1 MSNTGVGRF
10 SGGDMGRLI
19 CADFDEFEEALYG
32 VEGHYVLRSRQQRDW
47 RLRVV
52 ELDGVALMFGREGA
66 GTVYSGVGLP
76 GFFNIFLPLSRHECT
91 VLGGQ
96 RLDRRLIGWMV
107 PEAMFHIDASQ
118 PASWMTVAMSCEL
131 VLRWAQQHEDEFD
144 SSILSRNLI
153 CRAQQDLAPLVWL
166 ALRLLRIDH
175 CAPQELHAPAAESA
189 ARNELMALVF
199 RSLLPATPAQRG
211 VAAQHSH
218 QQILRRALELLDAM
232 PDTPLHMVDLCLA
245 CNTSERTLRNLFTRY
260 LGMSPHRYL
269 MQHRLHAIR
278 RAILRAAPGET
289 ITDICARFG
298 VWDFGRFAGFYRR
311 YFGELPSH
319 SLRSRRPAP
328 QALPLSHL

>member
-1 MSNTGVGRF
+1 MV
-10 SGGDMGRLI
+10 

-32 VEGHYVLRSRQQRDW
+32 VEGRYLLRSRQQRDW

-76 GFFNIFLPLSRHECT
+76 GFFNIFLPLSRHDCT
-91 VLGGQ
+91 VLGGT

-144 SSILSRNLI
+144 LSILSRNLV
-153 CRAQQDLAPLVWL
+153 CVAQQDLAPLVWL

-175 CAPQELHAPAAESA
+175 RAPQDLHVPAAEHA
-189 ARNELMALVF
+189 AQAELMALVF
-199 RSLLPATPAQRG
+199 RSLLPVTPAPRDHDG
-211 VAAQHSH
+211 H
-218 QQILRRALELLDAM
+218 QQILRRALELLDAT
-232 PDTPLHMVDLCLA
+232 PDAPLHMSDLCQA
-245 CNTSERTLRNLFTRY
+245 CSTSERTLRNLFTRY

-278 RAILRAAPGET
+278 RAIVHAQANET
-289 ITDICARFG
+289 ITEICARFG
-298 VWDFGRFAGFYRR
+298 VWDFGRFAGLYRL
-311 YFGELPSH
+311 YFGELPSQ
-319 SLRSRRPAP
+319 SLRSRRVLAR
-328 QALPLSHL
+328 PLNPC

>member
-1 MSNTGVGRF
+1 MS
-10 SGGDMGRLI
+10 RLI
-19 CADFDEFEEALYG
+19 CADFDEFEAALYG
-32 VEGHYVLRSRQQRDW
+32 VEGRYLLRSRQQRDW

-91 VLGGQ
+91 VLGGK
-96 RLDRRLIGWMV
+96 RFDRRLIGWMV

-144 SSILSRNLI
+144 LSILSRNLV
-153 CRAQQDLAPLVWL
+153 CVAQQDLAPLIWL

-175 CAPQELHAPAAESA
+175 CAPQDLHVPAAERA
-189 ARNELMALVF
+189 AQAELMALVF
-199 RSLLPATPAQRG
+199 RNLLPVTLAPRHHVG
-211 VAAQHSH
+211 H
-218 QQILRRALELLDAM
+218 QQILRRALELLEVTPDA
-232 PDTPLHMVDLCLA
+232 PLHMSDLCQA
-245 CNTSERTLRNLFTRY
+245 CSTSERTLRNLFTRY

-278 RAILRAAPGET
+278 RAILHAQANET
-289 ITDICARFG
+289 LTEICARFG
-298 VWDFGRFAGFYRR
+298 VWDFGRFAGLYRL
-311 YFGELPSH
+311 YFGELPSQ
-319 SLRSRRPAP
+319 SLRSRRVLAG
-328 QALPLSHL
+328 PLNPR

>member
-1 MSNTGVGRF
+1 MS
-10 SGGDMGRLI
+10 RLI

-32 VEGHYVLRSRQQRDW
+32 VEGRYLLRSRQQRDW

-91 VLGGQ
+91 VLGGK

-144 SSILSRNLI
+144 LSILSRNLV
-153 CRAQQDLAPLVWL
+153 CVAQQDLAPLIWL

-175 CAPQELHAPAAESA
+175 CAPQDLHVPAAERA
-189 ARNELMALVF
+189 AQAELMALVF
-199 RSLLPATPAQRG
+199 HSLLPVTLAPRNHAG
-211 VAAQHSH
+211 H
-218 QQILRRALELLDAM
+218 QQILRRALELLEATPDA
-232 PDTPLHMVDLCLA
+232 PLHMSDLCQA
-245 CNTSERTLRNLFTRY
+245 CSTSERTLRNLFTRY

-278 RAILRAAPGET
+278 RAILHAQANET
-289 ITDICARFG
+289 ITEICARFG
-298 VWDFGRFAGFYRR
+298 VWDFGRFASLYRL
-311 YFGELPSH
+311 YFGELPSQ
-319 SLRSRRPAP
+319 SLRSRRVLAG
-328 QALPLSHL
+328 PLNPR

>member
-1 MSNTGVGRF
+1 MSQ
-10 SGGDMGRLI
+10 LI

-76 GFFNIFLPLSRHECT
+76 GFFNIFLPLSQHECT

-96 RLDRRLIGWMV
+96 RLGRRVVGWMV

-144 SSILSRNLI
+144 QSLLTRNMVCL
-153 CRAQQDLAPLVWL
+153 AQQDLAPLVWL
-166 ALRLLRIDH
+166 ALRLLRVDH
-175 CAPQELHAPAAESA
+175 SAPLELHTPVAECA
-189 ARNELMALVF
+189 ARSELMDQVF
-199 RSLLPATPAQRG
+199 RSLLPATPTQAGLATRQG
-211 VAAQHSH
+211 H
-218 QQILRRALELLDAM
+218 QQIMRRALELLDAM
-232 PDTPLHMVDLCLA
+232 PDAPLYMADLCQA
-245 CNTSERTLRNLFTRY
+245 CSTSERTLRNLFTRY

-278 RAILRAAPGET
+278 RAILHAAPGET
-289 ITDICARFG
+289 ITDICTRFG

-311 YFGELPSH
+311 YFGELPSQ

-328 QALPLSHL
+328 RALSLSRH

>member
-1 MSNTGVGRF
+1 MS
-10 SGGDMGRLI
+10 RLI

-32 VEGHYVLRSRQQRDW
+32 VEGRYLLRSRQQRDW

-91 VLGGQ
+91 VLGGK
-96 RLDRRLIGWMV
+96 RLDPRFIGWMV
-107 PEAMFHIDASQ
+107 PDAMFHIDASQ

-144 SSILSRNLI
+144 LSILSRNLV
-153 CRAQQDLAPLVWL
+153 CVAQQDLAPLVWL

-175 CAPQELHAPAAESA
+175 CAPQDLHVPAAERA
-189 ARNELMALVF
+189 AQAELMALVF
-199 RSLLPATPAQRG
+199 RSLLPVTLAPRNHAG
-211 VAAQHSH
+211 H
-218 QQILRRALELLDAM
+218 QQILRRALELLEVTPDA
-232 PDTPLHMVDLCLA
+232 PLHMSDLCQA
-245 CNTSERTLRNLFTRY
+245 CSTSERTLRNLFTRY

-278 RAILRAAPGET
+278 RAIVHAQADET
-289 ITDICARFG
+289 ITEICARFG
-298 VWDFGRFAGFYRR
+298 VWDFGRFAGLYRL
-311 YFGELPSH
+311 YFGELPSQ
-319 SLRSRRPAP
+319 SLRSRR
-328 QALPLSHL
+328 ALTGPFNPR

>member
-1 MSNTGVGRF
+1 
-10 SGGDMGRLI
+10 MGRLV

-118 PASWMTVAMSCEL
+118 PASWMTVAMSSEL
-131 VLRWAQQHEDEFD
+131 VLRWVQRHEDEFD
-144 SSILSRNLI
+144 LSILTRNRVCL
-153 CRAQQDLAPLVWL
+153 AQQNLAPLVWL

-175 CAPQELHAPAAESA
+175 CAPQELHTPAAEEA
-189 ARNELMALVF
+189 ARSELMDRVF
-199 RSLLPATPAQRG
+199 RSLLPMPSAPPGLAVLQG
-211 VAAQHSH
+211 H
-218 QQILRRALELLDAM
+218 QQILRRALELLDMVTDA
-232 PDTPLHMVDLCLA
+232 PLHMADLCQA
-245 CNTSERTLRNLFTRY
+245 CHTSERTLRNLFTRY

-278 RAILRAAPGET
+278 RAILRAAAGET
-289 ITDICARFG
+289 ITEICARFG
-298 VWDFGRFAGFYRR
+298 VWDFGRFAGLYRR
-311 YFGELPSH
+311 YFGELPSQ
-319 SLRSRRPAP
+319 SLGSRRPVP
-328 QALPLSHL
+328 SALSLSHL

>member
-1 MSNTGVGRF
+1 MS
-10 SGGDMGRLI
+10 RLI

-52 ELDGVALMFGREGA
+52 ELGGVALMFGREGA

-76 GFFNIFLPLSRHECT
+76 DFFNIFLPLSRHECT

-96 RLDRRLIGWMV
+96 RLDRRLLGWMV

-189 ARNELMALVF
+189 VRDELMALVF
-199 RSLLPATPAQRG
+199 RSLLPVTPAQRG

-232 PDTPLHMVDLCLA
+232 PDTPLHMADLCLV

-298 VWDFGRFAGFYRR
+298 VWDFGRFAGFYRG

-319 SLRSRRPAP
+319 SLRSRRPASP
-328 QALPLSHL
+328 ALSLSHR

>member
-1 MSNTGVGRF
+1 MS
-10 SGGDMGRLI
+10 RLI

-66 GTVYSGVGLP
+66 GTVYSGIGLP

-96 RLDRRLIGWMV
+96 RLNPRLIGWMV

-131 VLRWAQQHEDEFD
+131 VLRWMQQHEDEF
-144 SSILSRNLI
+144 SPAILTHNLV
-153 CRAQQDLAPLVWL
+153 CLAQQDLAPLVWL

-175 CAPQELHAPAAESA
+175 CAPQQLHTPAAENS
-189 ARNELMALVF
+189 ARNELLDSLF
-199 RSLLPATPAQRG
+199 RSLLPATPVQRG
-211 VAAQHSH
+211 VAAQHSQ

-232 PDTPLHMVDLCLA
+232 PDTPLHMADLCQA

-278 RAILRAAPGET
+278 RALLHAAPGET
-289 ITDICARFG
+289 ITELCARFG
-298 VWDFGRFAGFYRR
+298 VWDFGRFAGLYRR
-311 YFGELPSH
+311 YFGELPSQ
-319 SLRSRRPAP
+319 SLRSRRALPAP
-328 QALPLSHL
+328 LSRH

>member
-1 MSNTGVGRF
+1 MS
-10 SGGDMGRLI
+10 RLI

-96 RLDRRLIGWMV
+96 RLDRRLLGWMV

-189 ARNELMALVF
+189 ARDELMALVF
-199 RSLLPATPAQRG
+199 RSLLPVTPAQRG

-232 PDTPLHMVDLCLA
+232 PDTPLHMADLCLV

-298 VWDFGRFAGFYRR
+298 VWDFGRFAGFYRG

-319 SLRSRRPAP
+319 SLRSRRPASP
-328 QALPLSHL
+328 ALSLSHR

>member
-1 MSNTGVGRF
+1 MS
-10 SGGDMGRLI
+10 RLI
-19 CADFDEFEEALYG
+19 CADFDEFEAALYG
-32 VEGHYVLRSRQQRDW
+32 VEGRYLLRSRQQRDW

-91 VLGGQ
+91 VLGGK
-96 RLDRRLIGWMV
+96 RFDRRLIGWMV

-144 SSILSRNLI
+144 LSILSRNLV
-153 CRAQQDLAPLVWL
+153 CVAQQDLAPLIWL

-175 CAPQELHAPAAESA
+175 CAPQDLHVPAAERA
-189 ARNELMALVF
+189 AQAELMALVF
-199 RSLLPATPAQRG
+199 RNLLPVTLAPRHHVG
-211 VAAQHSH
+211 H
-218 QQILRRALELLDAM
+218 QQILRRALELLEVTPDA
-232 PDTPLHMVDLCLA
+232 PLHMSDLCQA
-245 CNTSERTLRNLFTRY
+245 CSTSERTLRNLFTRY

-278 RAILRAAPGET
+278 RAILHAQANET
-289 ITDICARFG
+289 LTEICARFG
-298 VWDFGRFAGFYRR
+298 VWDFGRFAGLYRL
-311 YFGELPSH
+311 YFGELPSQ
-319 SLRSRRPAP
+319 SLRTRRVLAG
-328 QALPLSHL
+328 PLNPR

>member
-1 MSNTGVGRF
+1 MS
-10 SGGDMGRLI
+10 RLI

-32 VEGHYVLRSRQQRDW
+32 VEGRYLLRSRQQRDW

-91 VLGGQ
+91 VLGGT

-144 SSILSRNLI
+144 LSILSRNLV
-153 CRAQQDLAPLVWL
+153 CVAQQELAPLIWL

-175 CAPQELHAPAAESA
+175 CAPQDLHVPAAERTA
-189 ARNELMALVF
+189 QAELMALVF
-199 RSLLPATPAQRG
+199 RSLLPVTPAPRHHAG
-211 VAAQHSH
+211 H
-218 QQILRRALELLDAM
+218 QQILRRALELLEVTPDA
-232 PDTPLHMVDLCLA
+232 PLHMSDLCQA
-245 CNTSERTLRNLFTRY
+245 CSTSERTLRNLFTRY

-278 RAILRAAPGET
+278 RAIVHAQANET
-289 ITDICARFG
+289 LTEICARFG
-298 VWDFGRFAGFYRR
+298 VWDFGRFAGLYRL
-311 YFGELPSH
+311 YFGELPSQ
-319 SLRSRRPAP
+319 SLRTRRVLAEPLNSR
-328 QALPLSHL
+328 

>member
-1 MSNTGVGRF
+1 MS
-10 SGGDMGRLI
+10 RLI

-32 VEGHYVLRSRQQRDW
+32 VEGRYLLRSRQQRDW

-76 GFFNIFLPLSRHECT
+76 GFFNIFLPLSRHENT
-91 VLGGQ
+91 VLGGK

-107 PEAMFHIDASQ
+107 PETMFHIDASQ

-144 SSILSRNLI
+144 LSILSRNLV
-153 CRAQQDLAPLVWL
+153 CVAQQELAPLIWL

-175 CAPQELHAPAAESA
+175 CAPQDLHAPAAERA
-189 ARNELMALVF
+189 AQADLMALVF
-199 RSLLPATPAQRG
+199 RSLLP
-211 VAAQHSH
+211 VALAPRNHAGH
-218 QQILRRALELLDAM
+218 QQILRRALELLEATPDA
-232 PDTPLHMVDLCLA
+232 PLQMSDLCQV
-245 CNTSERTLRNLFTRY
+245 CSTSERTLRNLFTRY

-278 RAILRAAPGET
+278 RAILHAQANET
-289 ITDICARFG
+289 LTEICARFG
-298 VWDFGRFAGFYRR
+298 VWDFGRFAGSYRL
-311 YFGELPSH
+311 YFGELPSQ
-319 SLRSRRPAP
+319 SLRSRRVLAG
-328 QALPLSHL
+328 PLNPR

>member
-1 MSNTGVGRF
+1 MS
-10 SGGDMGRLI
+10 RLV

-66 GTVYSGVGLP
+66 GTVYSGIGLP

-96 RLDRRLIGWMV
+96 RLNPRLIGWMV

-131 VLRWAQQHEDEFD
+131 VLRWMQQHEDEF
-144 SSILSRNLI
+144 SPEILTHNVVCL
-153 CRAQQDLAPLVWL
+153 AQQDLAPLVWL

-175 CAPQELHAPAAESA
+175 CAPQQLHTPAAENS
-189 ARNELMALVF
+189 ARNELLDSLF
-199 RSLLPATPAQRG
+199 RSLLPATPVQRS

-218 QQILRRALELLDAM
+218 PQILRRALELLDAM
-232 PDTPLHMVDLCLA
+232 PDTPLHMADLCQA

-278 RAILRAAPGET
+278 RALLHAGPEET
-289 ITDICARFG
+289 ITELCARFG
-298 VWDFGRFAGFYRR
+298 VWDFGRFAGLYRR
-311 YFGELPSH
+311 YFGELPSQ
-319 SLRSRRPAP
+319 SLRSRRS
-328 QALPLSHL
+328 LPPLNPH